1 MNHSLSISDVF
12 CKKYSVYDIVYK
24 CFGENNIKYFEKYK
38 KNYEIALDAISEYL
52 ASDEASEYIERE
64 IIDKLPIHLSESKR
78 KNMLKIDVKHC
89 FV

>member
-1 MNHSLSISDVF
+1 MTLFINVLEKIISSILR
-12 CKKYSVYDIVYK
+12 
-24 CFGENNIKYFEKYK
+24 NK